1 MLFHVNPDQCVGCLA
16 CLRVCPVDAVAV
28 DGGKARIVDE
38 SCVRCGLCVPACP
51 HDAIMATGEL
61 AKARQI
67 AGSGRGVLTLGVEAA
82 VYFYPVTPEQVVN
95 ACYRAGFKAVH
106 RGVLGDELVAAQ
118 YAELL
123 SDTTHGT
130 VIRSTC
136 PVVVE
141 KIRREYPDLVQHLAP
156 IKTPL
161 AAEAAYLREMHG
173 PEALL
178 VYAGVCLTEGDQ
190 VVDAVVTYDEL
201 SDLLEDAGVTPAD
214 EAQYFERIPEE
225 RRRHI
230 GTAGGM
236 PLPLLQQSS
245 QSSGRFRKV
254 RGMEQLPGIARAV
267 MVDKMD
273 LGFVDILPCEGCLDH
288 PLLGPRDEL
297 YWRRKVVAE
306 TEPPRSK
313 VPVVDDALYVDM
325 RAAFAVYQ
333 NGHHAAEADIQGV
346 LAKIGTAPGGKAW
359 DCGACGFG
367 TCRQFA
373 EVLLKGRADF
383 RLCPPHQEKR
393 ALEAQREAAVDE
405 LTGLATF
412 RVLRSQLGQ
421 EIARSRRSEEPFA
434 VAFADLDR
442 FKRLNDTYGHEAGNK
457 VLAAVGHELTGLVRG
472 TDVAARYGGDEF
484 VVLLI
489 RTDETGAKKVG
500 EVVRQSVEAL
510 GLKLGYPAGLVTVS
524 VGVAAF
530 DPAQPDAAEDVIE
543 RADRSLYVVKG
554 QGGNAV
560 G

>member
-1 MLFHVNPDQCVGCLA
+1 
-16 CLRVCPVDAVAV
+16 VAV

-51 HDAIMATGEL
+51 HDAILATGEL

-67 AGSGRGVLTLGVEAA
+67 VGTGRGVLIIGVEAA
-82 VYFYPVTPEQVVN
+82 VHFYPVTPEQVVN
-95 ACYRAGFKAVH
+95 GCYRAGFRAVH

-118 YAELL
+118 YAALL
-123 SDTTHGT
+123 SQMTQGT
-130 VIRSTC
+130 MIRSTC

-156 IKTPL
+156 VKTPL
-161 AAEAAYLREMHG
+161 AAEAAYLRELHG
-173 PEALL
+173 ADVPL

-201 SDLLEDAGVTPAD
+201 AELLKDAGVTPAE
-214 EAQYFERIPEE
+214 EAQYFERIPQEQ
-225 RRRHI
+225 RRHI
-230 GTAGGM
+230 GTSGGM
-236 PLPLLQQSS
+236 PLPVLQEAR
-245 QSSGRFRKV
+245 QSSGTFRKV
-254 RGMEQLPGIARAV
+254 RGLAQLPGIARAV
-267 MVDKMD
+267 TVDKMD

-306 TEPPRSK
+306 SEPPRSK
-313 VPVVDDALYVDM
+313 VPVVDDALDVDM
-325 RAAFAVYQ
+325 VAAFTIHR
-333 NGHHAAEADIQGV
+333 NGHHAAEPDIAAV

-367 TCRQFA
+367 TCREFA
-373 EVLLKGRADF
+373 EALIKGRADY

-393 ALEAQREAAVDE
+393 ALEALREAAVDE

-412 RVLRSQLGQ
+412 RVLRGQLTQ

-434 VAFADLDR
+434 VVFADLDR
-442 FKRLNDTYGHEAGNK
+442 FKKLNDSYGHEAGNK
-457 VLAAVGHELTGLVRG
+457 VLAAVGHELAELVRG
-472 TDVAARYGGDEF
+472 TDLAARYGGDEF

-489 RTDETGAKKVG
+489 RTDHAGAKKVG

-510 GLKLGYPAGLVTVS
+510 GLKLGYPAGVVTVS

-530 DPAQPDAAEDVIE
+530 NPTEPDVDEHVVE
-543 RADRSLYVVKG
+543 RADRSLYEVKG